1 MTGIGQSKMKS
12 ETKSEKAQQYF
23 NQGLN
28 LLHDFWDFEA
38 YRAFKEAIRQDATA
52 VMPYWG
58 LSQAAGEGSVYKS
71 VKQLYWPHFE
81 PHRAHARAHLQPSG
95 RLQKSP

>member
-1 MTGIGQSKMKS
+1 MTGIGGSKMKI

-38 YRAFKEAIRQDATA
+38 YRAFKEAIRQDSTA

-58 LSQAAGEGSVYKS
+58 LLQTPGPEEDSVLT
-71 VKQLYWPHFE
+71 V
-81 PHRAHARAHLQPSG
+81 
-95 RLQKSP
+95 QKKMP